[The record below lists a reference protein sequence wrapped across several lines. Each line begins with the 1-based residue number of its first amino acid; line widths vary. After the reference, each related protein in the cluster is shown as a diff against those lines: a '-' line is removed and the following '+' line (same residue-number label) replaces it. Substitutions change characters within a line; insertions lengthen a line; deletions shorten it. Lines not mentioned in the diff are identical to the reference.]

1 MFMLKNK
8 LMLNNKT
15 VHVKEQIKK
24 IATNDD
30 EYERRRRKKEVSYL
44 SDK

>member
-1 MFMLKNK
+1 
-8 LMLNNKT
+8 MLNNKT

-24 IATNDD
+24 INTTTTND
-30 EYERRRRKKEVSYL
+30 EYERQRRKKEVSYL